1 MEKLIIY
8 QQENGILAEVFPT
21 GALPLKETAEQIVPT
36 GVKYKFIN
44 YADLPKDLTF
54 RDAWEYDFDQNGHDG
69 VGA

>member
-8 QQENGILAEVFPT
+8 QQDNGILAEVFPT
-21 GALPLKETAEQIVPT
+21 GALSLKETAEQIVPT

-44 YADLPKDLTF
+44 YTDLPKDQTF
-54 RDAWEYDFDQNGHDG
+54 RDAWEFDFSKDSDG